1 MESFR
6 IALDRLSRQ
15 FISDVVTAVESF
27 LTEQRRQR
35 TPVVRKRTAAIVRPS
50 APEPQRVV
58 VTQFEIPVGRRRTR
72 RPRVQ
77 RPAVPRTPPPA
88 PKEQVVKFEVVP
100 HPERANRRMVL
111 TRLGSP

>member
-6 IALDRLSRQ
+6 VALDRLTRKL
-15 FISDVVTAVESF
+15 IADVVAAVESAAA
-27 LTEQRRQR
+27 EARPQKAQVRRVALPAQ
-35 TPVVRKRTAAIVRPS
+35 PRPTF
-50 APEPQRVV
+50 EPQRVV
-58 VTQFEIPVGRRRTR
+58 VSQFEIPVGRRRTR

-77 RPAVPRTPPPA
+77 RPAVPRTPPA

-111 TRLGSP
+111 TRLGSA

>member
-6 IALDRLSRQ
+6 IALDRLTRQ
-15 FISDVVTAVESF
+15 FITDVVATVESS
-27 LTEQRRQR
+27 LAEER
-35 TPVVRKRTAAIVRPS
+35 RKRAPAARKGATRVVTRT

-58 VTQFEIPVGRRRTR
+58 VSQFEIPVGRRRTR

-88 PKEQVVKFEVVP
+88 PAEQVVKFEVVP

-111 TRLGSP
+111 TRLGSV